1 MIRVY
6 ISGPI
11 TGDPY
16 NGPRNAILAA
26 KQLRD
31 AGMSPLVPHLTI
43 LEALVAGDRPHAD
56 WLKADLAWVSQA
68 DALLRLP
75 GESKGSDQEVTH
87 ALNHNIPVYF
97 SVDELLRERGIA

>member
-31 AGMSPLVPHLTI
+31 AGMSPFTPHLTV
-43 LEALVAGDRPHAD
+43 LEALVCGDRPHHE
-56 WLKADLAWVSQA
+56 WLEADLAWVRAA
-68 DALLRLP
+68 DALVRLP
-75 GESKGSDQEVTH
+75 GASKGADQEVVCAITRG
-87 ALNHNIPVYF
+87 IPVYY
-97 SVDELLRERGIA
+97 SVEELLRERGIA